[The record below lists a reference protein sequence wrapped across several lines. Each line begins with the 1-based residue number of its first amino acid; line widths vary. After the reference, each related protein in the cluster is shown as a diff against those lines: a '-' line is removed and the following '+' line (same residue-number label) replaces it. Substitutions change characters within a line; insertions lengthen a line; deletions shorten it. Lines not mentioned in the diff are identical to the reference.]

1 MLQDLDFGYLD
12 NQYREKSPQPRDRL
26 LCMRAG
32 EILIARAED
41 KIGATETALGYEPNT
56 RDIDDEDLNL
66 SMYEMRSLLS
76 IDRDLWIEECRDAR
90 EFYEKIGKV
99 PQELYDELD
108 ALESRLNRGY
118 HN

>member
-1 MLQDLDFGYLD
+1 
-12 NQYREKSPQPRDRL
+12 
-26 LCMRAG
+26 
-32 EILIARAED
+32 
-41 KIGATETALGYEPNT
+41 
-56 RDIDDEDLNL
+56 
-66 SMYEMRSLLS
+66 MYEMRSLLS

-118 HN
+118 HA